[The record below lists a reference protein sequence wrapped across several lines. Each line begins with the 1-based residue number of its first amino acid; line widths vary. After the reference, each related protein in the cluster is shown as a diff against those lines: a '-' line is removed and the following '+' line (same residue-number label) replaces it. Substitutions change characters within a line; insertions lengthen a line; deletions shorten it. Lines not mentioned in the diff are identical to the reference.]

1 MRGPLR
7 LHLAALLAA
16 TLLASCASPAPP
28 RPTNPNPRQVLIPPP
43 QASVIRPPSRQP
55 TPEEQEE
62 RFNTPASPSEQDG
75 PPDPQDIPPDLAD
88 LPDPIPVAEPPSAS
102 GNPRSYE
109 VFGKQYHVMTAA
121 SGFRE
126 TGLASWYGRKFH
138 GRRTSSGERYDMF
151 ELTAAHKHLPL
162 PTYVRVTNLGNGK
175 TVIVRVN
182 DRGPFHDSRIID
194 LSFAAATRLGTVG
207 KIAMVEVEAITP
219 GQALPPPPMLRAEA
233 TEVPATTSTGRLLQV
248 GAFSDP
254 LNASALREELDQ
266 LRIGQ
271 TLVRVGMLDNGD
283 TVHRVMLGPFDRR
296 QHMDEARIR
305 LRLAGYEPVN
315 IAR

>member
-1 MRGPLR
+1 MNGPLR
-7 LHLAALLAA
+7 LHLAVLAGVALLAA
-16 TLLASCASPAPP
+16 CASPPP
-28 RPTNPNPRQVLIPPP
+28 KPTNPNPRQVLIPPP
-43 QASVIRPPSRQP
+43 QASVIRPPARKP
-55 TPEEQEE
+55 TPEEQDA
-62 RFNTPASPSEQDG
+62 RFKTPASPSEQDG
-75 PPDPQDIPPDLAD
+75 PPDPRDIPPNLAD
-88 LPDPIPVAEPPSAS
+88 LPDPIPVAEPLSAG

-109 VFGKQYHVMTAA
+109 VFGKRYHVLTAA
-121 SGFRE
+121 EGFRE

-138 GRRTSSGERYDMF
+138 GRRTSNGERYDMF
-151 ELTAAHKHLPL
+151 KLTAAHKHLPL

-219 GQALPPPPMLRAEA
+219 GQPLPPPPRLSTAA
-233 TEVPATTSTGRLLQV
+233 AEVPATTSSGRLLQV

-271 TLVRVGMLDNGD
+271 TLVRVGLLDNGD
-283 TVHRVMLGPFDRR
+283 TVHRVMLGPFEQRKR
-296 QHMDEARIR
+296 MDEARIR

-315 IAR
+315 IAQ